1 MLRRISNWLLRIP
14 VLVVCGVAVV
24 LSALFGLVVDR
35 AGENGVLLVPPLFGL
50 WVVTWVL
57 VITHAHR
64 AVAASRKSL
73 VQFGAPIA
81 AALAFVVCKR
91 TLVSSS
97 PGAPALLHFHTSAC
111 YHDKV

>member
-81 AALAFVVCKR
+81 AALAFVVCTAYTGQFIAR
-91 TLVSSS
+91 CSSTPS
-97 PGAPALLHFHTSAC
+97 FPHQRVLP
-111 YHDKV
+111 